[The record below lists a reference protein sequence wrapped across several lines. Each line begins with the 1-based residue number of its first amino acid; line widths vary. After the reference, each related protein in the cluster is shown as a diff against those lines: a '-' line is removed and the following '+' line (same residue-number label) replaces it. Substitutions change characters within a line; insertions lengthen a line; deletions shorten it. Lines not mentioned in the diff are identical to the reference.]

1 MWSAETIESFENT
14 STLYSLSNKYTF
26 LGLLDNEQETYHEE
40 HHLHDNDE
48 PERNEQYP
56 HQVQAVEPNSDGL
69 SSKVSGSQSNWKK
82 HAFLDEVFNQCKRL
96 KKFLI
101 KHLESSSHP
110 IS

>member
-1 MWSAETIESFENT
+1 MQKLLSHLKIRLR
-14 STLYSLSNKYTF
+14 STVYPISILF

-69 SSKVSGSQSNWKK
+69 SSKVSGSQSN
-82 HAFLDEVFNQCKRL
+82 
-96 KKFLI
+96 
-101 KHLESSSHP
+101 
-110 IS
+110 